1 MKSHYILE
9 CKPEFEFVVLAINSH
24 SKGYTLCWNLNE
36 TFGLSFEMTAPHSVS
51 ENLLFTKYST
61 LNNEGFMFNLITN
74 RSKKGYLIPSQ
85 KSVNYFLL
93 VYFDDWR
100 VKKKEFLYKLRKIS
114 SILLVFELDLD
125 KIKKGDR
132 FYNI

>member
-24 SKGYTLCWNLNE
+24 SKGYKLCWNLND
-36 TFGLSFEMTAPHSVS
+36 TFGLSFEMTDPHSVS